1 MLTHRDGR
9 NKYHG
14 IKFMGEVGMAVIK
27 AHQQSSM
34 QAVDSYSK
42 TALTASVVVLLYAI
56 KLHA

>member
-1 MLTHRDGR
+1 MLTHRDDR

-34 QAVDSYSK
+34 PADSYSK
-42 TALTASVVVLLYAI
+42 TALTASVVVLLYAV